1 MPNNKDMEAISA
13 LLGLGI
19 IGSILDADGKGTPDL
34 NGIMKKMQKDQPKGY
49 RPENPFNIDSV
60 AAAKKS
66 ATTAKQLYDAYVE
79 AGFTQ
84 EQAFELVKG
93 ILTAKRN

>member
-1 MPNNKDMEAISA
+1 MNNPFGIPEEVVSA
-13 LLGLGI
+13 FI
-19 IGSILDADGKGTPDL
+19 TAAMKERQEQ
-34 NGIMKKMQKDQPKGY
+34 MKKEHK
-49 RPENPFNIDSV
+49 PENPFNIDPT

-66 ATTAKQLYDAYVE
+66 ASTAKQLYDAYVE

-93 ILTAKRN
+93 ILTANKN

>member
-1 MPNNKDMEAISA
+1 MNNPF
-13 LLGLGI
+13 GI
-19 IGSILDADGKGTPDL
+19 PDEL
-34 NGIMKKMQKDQPKGY
+34 MNAVIAAAFRQQQEMKKGNK
-49 RPENPFNIDSV
+49 PENPFNIDP
-60 AAAKKS
+60 AATAKKS
-66 ATTAKQLYDAYVE
+66 ASTAKQLYDAYVE

>member
-1 MPNNKDMEAISA
+1 MNNPF
-13 LLGLGI
+13 GI
-19 IGSILDADGKGTPDL
+19 PDEL
-34 NGIMKKMQKDQPKGY
+34 MNAVIVAAFKQQEMKKGNK
-49 RPENPFNIDSV
+49 PENPFNIDPA

-66 ATTAKQLYDAYVE
+66 ASTAKQLYDAYVE

-93 ILTAKRN
+93 ILTANKN

>member
-1 MPNNKDMEAISA
+1 MPNNKDMDALGA

-19 IGSILDADGKGTPDL
+19 MGAILDSDGKGTSDL
-34 NGIMKKMQKDQPKGY
+34 SELMAKMQKEQTKGY
-49 RPENPFNIDSV
+49 KPENPFNRDPV
-60 AAAKKS
+60 EMAKKS

-79 AGFTQ
+79 AGFTA

-93 ILTAKRN
+93 ILTAKK

>member
-1 MPNNKDMEAISA
+1 
-13 LLGLGI
+13 
-19 IGSILDADGKGTPDL
+19 
-34 NGIMKKMQKDQPKGY
+34 MKKGY
-49 RPENPFNIDSV
+49 KPENPFNIDPA

-66 ATTAKQLYDAYVE
+66 ASTAKQLYDAYVE

-93 ILTAKRN
+93 ILTTKRN

>member
-1 MPNNKDMEAISA
+1 MNNPFGIPGDLLVAMVNAAIQQ
-13 LLGLGI
+13 
-19 IGSILDADGKGTPDL
+19 KGQQT
-34 NGIMKKMQKDQPKGY
+34 KSHT
-49 RPENPFNIDSV
+49 PENPFKIDP
-60 AAAKKS
+60 AAMAKKS
-66 ATTAKQLYDAYVE
+66 ASTAKQLYDAYVE